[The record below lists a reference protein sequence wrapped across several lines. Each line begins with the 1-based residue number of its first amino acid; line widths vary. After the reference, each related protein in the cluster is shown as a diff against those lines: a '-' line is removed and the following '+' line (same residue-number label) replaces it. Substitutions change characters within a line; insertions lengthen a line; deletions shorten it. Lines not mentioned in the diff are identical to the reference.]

1 MVHISLPENKERR
14 LVFYLAMEEYVAAHL
29 SSLLAGRDRKDAFFF
44 WQVKPTVIFGRNQ
57 VMEAEVNMPYCR
69 EHDIRLFRRK
79 SGGGCVYSDEGNIML
94 SYITD
99 STNVASTFS
108 EYLDT
113 LSAYLRASGVNAEKS
128 GRNDIMVDGKKVSG
142 NAFFLKPESS
152 IVHGT
157 MLFNTDFDELER
169 AITPSEAKIKS
180 KGVSSVRQHVTN
192 LKPIYEAAGSP
203 LADIEK
209 FKNYLLECF
218 CGNRDAEGKLAGIET
233 IVLTDEQV
241 AEIEE
246 IEAEYLNPE
255 FLEGRNHAY
264 SVSHSGKIPGAGEI
278 VIGLDIDKGVIR
290 KCHVS
295 GDFFPLKDGLDE
307 LLTSRLEGVPDE
319 AGPLRKAIGDIE
331 LTNYISGLSMDDFLG
346 IMEA

>member
-1 MVHISLPENKERR
+1 M
-14 LVFYLAMEEYVAAHL
+14 
-29 SSLLAGRDRKDAFFF
+29 
-44 WQVKPTVIFGRNQ
+44 
-57 VMEAEVNMPYCR
+57 
-69 EHDIRLFRRK
+69 
-79 SGGGCVYSDEGNIML
+79 
-94 SYITD
+94 
-99 STNVASTFS
+99 
-108 EYLDT
+108 
-113 LSAYLRASGVNAEKS
+113 
-128 GRNDIMVDGKKVSG
+128 
-142 NAFFLKPESS
+142 
-152 IVHGT
+152 
-157 MLFNTDFDELER
+157 ER

-218 CGNRDAEGKLAGIET
+218 CGNRDAEGKLACIET

-246 IEAEYLNPE
+246 IEAEYLKPE

-319 AGPLRKAIGDIE
+319 AGPLKKAIGDIE
-331 LTNYISGLSMDDFLG
+331 LTDYIAGLSMDDFLG

>member
-1 MVHISLPENKERR
+1 
-14 LVFYLAMEEYVAAHL
+14 
-29 SSLLAGRDRKDAFFF
+29 
-44 WQVKPTVIFGRNQ
+44 
-57 VMEAEVNMPYCR
+57 MP
-69 EHDIRLFRRK
+69 
-79 SGGGCVYSDEGNIML
+79 
-94 SYITD
+94 
-99 STNVASTFS
+99 
-108 EYLDT
+108 
-113 LSAYLRASGVNAEKS
+113 
-128 GRNDIMVDGKKVSG
+128 
-142 NAFFLKPESS
+142 FFLKPESS

-218 CGNRDAEGKLAGIET
+218 CGNRDAEGNLAGIET

-246 IEAEYLNPE
+246 IEAEYLKPE

-331 LTNYISGLSMDDFLG
+331 LTDYISGLSMDDFLG